1 MHSIKDEEYNWKMG
15 IIFNNRTFKV
25 TFGAMVF
32 HLLILYRT
40 SFNERTTSAKQW
52 FITLTTKNKLTAK
65 QPITS
70 TYIYRPVLI
79 YKKKIIKKNK

>member
-15 IIFNNRTFKV
+15 IIFNNRTF
-25 TFGAMVF
+25 GAMVF

-40 SFNERTTSAKQW
+40 SLNERTTSAKQW

-79 YKKKIIKKNK
+79 YKKKK

>member
-52 FITLTTKNKLTAK
+52 FITLTTKKQTNCEATNNKYIHV
-65 QPITS
+65 QTS
-70 TYIYRPVLI
+70 FNLQ
-79 YKKKIIKKNK
+79 KKK